1 MLKRPDSYYRAI
13 PEGISLQLPISHMS
27 LCLELYYVLS
37 KSTGTSGVRDI
48 RAGSFFFFFMHCWD
62 PTSAK
67 ESPRT
72 AISQSEALLLKC
84 FVSEV
89 IQDGLHAVL

>member
-1 MLKRPDSYYRAI
+1 MR
-13 PEGISLQLPISHMS
+13 LPILDSGEPMS

-37 KSTGTSGVRDI
+37 KSTGTSGIRDI